1 MSIQSNF
8 SCVLSPYI
16 GEEGKEQFDK
26 VELKQSELALLS
38 LDGNSYVAPA
48 LSMPSLCTFIVEV
61 NINGVDVCDSDELST
76 VYVDKDEEVKI
87 NVQYNLISSEGDKDQ
102 DDIYTM
108 LYKVGESSPI
118 AISKNHAEDFDTCD
132 FEMDTAPSTMAEGH
146 YFLLIGNVMLEDAD
160 SYDKLQKVGPY
171 MLLPFEIVTRENN
184 VARQVKGVAVEA
196 EMLNDQSKV
205 VMINLTLD
213 KELDGNHDCKIVCY
227 DSDYNFMGSSVP
239 IVEQNVWEFVVLSNH
254 IWAAGEY
261 KAVVVKKQQ
270 LIAGVCLTVDEDGGV
285 SATLSPDGDEVFSL
299 LAYATGV
306 STMEQAS
313 KVCGYSSMY
322 KYALEACRFHRVNKA
337 REDAGFSMLVPTRV
351 MACVGQYTPD
361 LRTMINA
368 VSDLLTDACAT
379 VYDASSF
386 VLSNQDEDST
396 PFSTSK
402 GCFEDDDDH
411 EYVIYN
417 LSYLASPEAST
428 TMGVLSSRFE
438 RNEIRFLAL
447 VGTRE
452 ELEEVKSRYAFI
464 KENLHDRD
472 VIDVSDVDPNVA
484 MMNIETE
491 MDKLSLHLT
500 KEARA
505 KILNTLVEAHKAG
518 EFTMWTCTET
528 KTLIQSITNRM
539 AQRLS
544 LHENISGN
552 DVVLLRMVLP
562 EDVELSRF
570 GKADNTESYEQCA
583 AELNSM
589 IGLETVKRNML
600 QAANMARFNLLRSKN
615 GFKGK
620 FNGCHH
626 MVFTGNPGTGKTTV
640 AKLVGR
646 IYRSLGLLSKG
657 DVVVT
662 ERSKIVGRYIGE
674 TEKNMRELLNKAKG
688 NVLFIDE
695 AYTLITDD
703 DDTRD
708 YGRRVIESLLTVLS
722 QQNPDMI
729 IIFAGYKSDI
739 DRLFQVNQGLRG
751 RFPIELEFE
760 DYDAGQLYQIAKR
773 VIDQEGFILD
783 GAADVALRE
792 AMQKA
797 YDNRDKNFSNARWA
811 EQFVHNG
818 IIVSMASRVMVVG
831 KDPDETQLVTITKSD
846 VEAAEN
852 LSKSSKAS
860 QRRRIGF

>member
-26 VELKQSELALLS
+26 VELKQSELVLLS

-48 LSMPSLCTFIVEV
+48 LSMPSLCTYSIEI
-61 NINGVDVCDSDELST
+61 NINDVDVCDSDEMSM
-76 VYVDKDEEVKI
+76 VCVDKNEEVKI
-87 NVQYNLISSEGDKDQ
+87 NVQYNLALSNGDKDQ

-118 AISKNHAEDFDTCD
+118 AISKNRAEDFEICD
-132 FEMDTAPSTMAEGH
+132 FEMDIATSTLTEGH
-146 YFLLIGNVMLEDAD
+146 YFMLIGNVMLEDED
-160 SYDKLQKVGPY
+160 SYDMLQKVGPY
-171 MLLPFEIVTRENN
+171 MLLPIEIVTRNRN
-184 VARQVKGVAVEA
+184 VDNQVKAVAVKA
-196 EMLNDQSKV
+196 EMLNDMYKV
-205 VMINLTLD
+205 VMINLTFD
-213 KELDGNHDCKIVCY
+213 KEYDGSHDCKIVCY
-227 DSDYNFMGSSVP
+227 NRDYNLMGSATPV
-239 IVEQNVWEFVVLSNH
+239 VNHNEWEFVVLSNH
-254 IWAAGEY
+254 MWTAGEY
-261 KAVVVKKQQ
+261 KAVVVRKQQ
-270 LIAGVCLTVDEDGGV
+270 LIAGVYFKVDEDGGM
-285 SATLSPDGDEVFSL
+285 SATLSSDGDESFSL
-299 LAYATGV
+299 LAYSTGV
-306 STMEQAS
+306 LTMERAS
-313 KVCGYSSMY
+313 KVCGYSSLH

-351 MACVGQYTPD
+351 MACVGQYTPE
-361 LRTMINA
+361 LRTIINA
-368 VSDLLTDACAT
+368 VSDLLTDECAT

-386 VLSNQDEDST
+386 VLPNQEDEST

-402 GCFEDDDDH
+402 SCFEDEDDH

-417 LSYLASPEAST
+417 LSYLASPEALP
-428 TMGVLSSRFE
+428 TMDVLSSRFE
-438 RNEIRFLAL
+438 KNGIRFLAL

-452 ELEEVKSRYAFI
+452 ELEEVKSRYTFI
-464 KENLHDRD
+464 RENLHDKD
-472 VIDVSDVDPNVA
+472 VIDVGEVDPGVVI
-484 MMNIETE
+484 MNIETE
-491 MDKLSLHLT
+491 MEEVSLYLSN
-500 KEARA
+500 EARA
-505 KILNTLVEAHKAG
+505 KILNSLVEAHKTG
-518 EFTMWTCTET
+518 EFTEWTCVET
-528 KTLIQSITNRM
+528 KALMQSITNRM

-544 LHENISGN
+544 LHENISSN
-552 DVVLLRMVLP
+552 DVVLLKYVQP
-562 EDVELSRF
+562 EDVELPRF
-570 GKADNTESYEQCA
+570 GKTDNAETYEQCVA
-583 AELNSM
+583 QLNSM
-589 IGLETVKRNML
+589 IGLDRVKNNML
-600 QAANMARFNLLRSKN
+600 QAANMARFNMLRCKN

-620 FNGCHH
+620 FNGNHH

-818 IIVSMASRVMVVG
+818 IIVSMASRVMMEG
-831 KDPDETQLVTITKSD
+831 EEPDETQLVTITKID

-852 LSKSSKAS
+852 LSKSSKIS